1 VQESKVIPAMSQM
14 TVSQFFERF
23 PDDETCLNHVFEV
36 RFGSP
41 HVCRA
46 CGKES
51 TFHRLQNRRAWAC
64 AACGDNLYP
73 TAGTIFEDTRTPLR
87 IWFYVIY
94 LFCTTRHGVSG
105 KEIQRVTG
113 TTYKTSWRMGQQIR
127 KLMDKA
133 NGFAMLQGHVEA
145 DEAYIGGHRPG
156 RRGRGAAGKT
166 IVMGIKE
173 RGGRMATEIL
183 RDAKTASLR
192 EAMFKNVERGAV
204 VSTDEFYS
212 YGLLKGEGYEHG
224 LVKHSA
230 KQWKD
235 GIHHT
240 NSVESFW
247 KLFKNSIRSTHISVS
262 PKYMD
267 RYLKEFTFRANHREM
282 GNAMFDL
289 LIASV

>member
-1 VQESKVIPAMSQM
+1 MAQM
-14 TVSQFFERF
+14 TVTQFFDRF

-36 RFGSP
+36 RFGSR

-51 TFHRLQNRRAWAC
+51 TFHRLTNRRAWAC

-73 TAGTIFEDTRTPLR
+73 TAGTVFEDTRTSLR
-87 IWFYVIY
+87 VWFYVIY

-113 TTYKTSWRMGQQIR
+113 VTYKTAWRMGQHVR
-127 KLMDKA
+127 LLMAKA
-133 NGFAMLQGHVEA
+133 DGFEMLQGHVEA

-156 RRGRGAAGKT
+156 PRGRGARGKT
-166 IVMGIKE
+166 IVMGMKE
-173 RGGRMATEIL
+173 RGGRTNTEVL
-183 RDAKTASLR
+183 QDVTTASLR
-192 EAMFKNVERGAV
+192 EAMFKNVERGTT

-212 YGLLKGEGYEHG
+212 YGLLKGEGYRHG
-224 LVKHSA
+224 MVKHGK
-230 KQWKD
+230 KQWSD

-247 KLFKNSIRSTHISVS
+247 NLFKNSVRSTHISVS
-262 PKYMD
+262 SKYMD

-282 GNAMFDL
+282 QNAMFDL

>member
-1 VQESKVIPAMSQM
+1 MAQM
-14 TVSQFFERF
+14 TVTQFFDRF

-36 RFGSP
+36 RFGSR

-46 CGKES
+46 CDKES
-51 TFHRLQNRRAWAC
+51 TFHRLTNRRAWAC

-73 TAGTIFEDTRTPLR
+73 TAGTVFEDTRTPLR
-87 IWFYVIY
+87 VWFYAIY
-94 LFCTTRHGVSG
+94 LFSLTRHGVSG
-105 KEIQRVTG
+105 KELQRNLGV
-113 TTYKTSWRMGQQIR
+113 TYKTAWRMGQQIR
-127 KLMDKA
+127 KLMENAD
-133 NGFAMLQGHVEA
+133 GFAMLQGHVEA
-145 DEAYIGGHRPG
+145 DETYVGGHRPG
-156 RRGRGAAGKT
+156 IRGRGAKGKT
-166 IVMGIKE
+166 IVMGMKE
-173 RGGRMATEIL
+173 RGGRINTEIL
-183 RDAKTASLR
+183 DDVKTASLR
-192 EAMFKNVERGAV
+192 EAMFKNVERGTV
-204 VSTDEFYS
+204 VSTDELLS
-212 YGLLKGEGYEHG
+212 YGLLSKEGYTHG
-224 LVKHSA
+224 SVKHSK

-247 KLFKNSIRSTHISVS
+247 KLFKNSVRSTHISVS